1 MVCRLENLLQT
12 LYDDFNKSPK
22 KQLEL
27 SKLIGIMETQGNKLF
42 KNVKKQ
48 DEEPKKKLMNEY
60 CIPLIKMALDF
71 VEVNFELL
79 CDIKVLYGLIV
90 LLTLLKEMKNLM
102 KLAQA
107 WNIFVANYVASI
119 KFCQV
124 YLFSHFVNPSI
135 TFKFNV
141 FGGFLLCPLMWEILI
156 SKESQKLKKCFFF
169 MSIMSLD
176 VMTCLVIGQILS
188 NFLID

>member
-42 KNVKKQ
+42 NNVRKQ
-48 DEEPKKKLMNEY
+48 DEEPKKKAHEWILHS
-60 CIPLIKMALDF
+60 IDQDGVGF
-71 VEVNFELL
+71 VKVNFELL

-90 LLTLLKEMKNLM
+90 LLTLLKEVKNLM

-156 SKESQKLKKCFFF
+156 SKESQKF
-169 MSIMSLD
+169 
-176 VMTCLVIGQILS
+176 
-188 NFLID
+188 